1 MAQPALDND
10 AFKQLLKEA
19 LAEVL
24 EEKRALLHE
33 VFAEVLEDLA
43 LAEAIREGQ
52 ETEVVSR
59 DDVFDVLE
67 GRA

>member
-52 ETEVVSR
+52 ETEIVSR